1 MKYMKMLEDIE
12 IKDINDNIVKDTADK
27 PVMLEFESFII
38 GRLTDPKFSADMN
51 MVMSAFQ
58 IKEALKDIENGTLR
72 LEPSDWENLVSV
84 VRNPSPQAAYNPLY
98 AINLVPFMRE
108 IVNAKDS
115 KDTHDTAN

>member
-1 MKYMKMLEDIE
+1 MKILEDIE
-12 IKDINDNIVKDTADK
+12 IKDLNDDVVKDTDDNVVILGFK
-27 PVMLEFESFII
+27 TFIV
-38 GRLTDPKFSADMN
+38 GRLSDPKFAVDMN

-58 IKEALKDIENGTLR
+58 IKEALKDVENGMLG
-72 LEPSDWENLVSV
+72 LETSDWENLVSV

-115 KDTHDTAN
+115 KDTQEIVN